1 MAEGGGESQEQA
13 QADCKSILPSQDTQT
28 RLVCAEKF
36 GQAHSLAAGLGFFFG
51 DKVENNFATQLF
63 LGNSVSSLFK
73 IGTDISGGTTPTGS
87 QLASTVLKGGAQGIP
102 TRGLPGMSGV
112 TGQARNAVVGP
123 IAATV
128 VNGITGTGQQTLELG
143 LTSTVL
149 ETAAPVAADT
159 AAFAFTAG
167 KFALDAFT
175 FTVGLVKGCPQ

>member
-1 MAEGGGESQEQA
+1 
-13 QADCKSILPSQDTQT
+13 
-28 RLVCAEKF
+28 
-36 GQAHSLAAGLGFFFG
+36 
-51 DKVENNFATQLF
+51 
-63 LGNSVSSLFK
+63 
-73 IGTDISGGTTPTGS
+73 
-87 QLASTVLKGGAQGIP
+87 
-102 TRGLPGMSGV
+102 MSGV